1 VKQWCVSKNFIANN
15 DGPKR
20 FAEGFFIKQKLG
32 EREQDSGETK
42 RERECVRGKALREEE
57 DSISNTMDRQR
68 INM

>member
-1 VKQWCVSKNFIANN
+1 MKQWCVSKNFIANN

-42 RERECVRGKALREEE
+42 RERVCERQSIAGRGR
-57 DSISNTMDRQR
+57 
-68 INM
+68 